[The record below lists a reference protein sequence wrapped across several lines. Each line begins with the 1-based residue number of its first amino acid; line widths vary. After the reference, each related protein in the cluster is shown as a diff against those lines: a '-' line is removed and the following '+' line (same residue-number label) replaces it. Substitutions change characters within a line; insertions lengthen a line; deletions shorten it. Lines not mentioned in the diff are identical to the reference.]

1 MWPGAWEHVIDVR
14 KKGGYSRN
22 EQSLFCF
29 LRGLERDQRVC
40 VREWE
45 ETLTGYG
52 EVRCVGEEGNVFIC
66 LSKGPTAQRKM
77 YWAALCGRE
86 DGSREESSILG

>member
-1 MWPGAWEHVIDVR
+1 M
-14 KKGGYSRN
+14 
-22 EQSLFCF
+22 
-29 LRGLERDQRVC
+29 
-40 VREWE
+40 REWE

-52 EVRCVGEEGNVFIC
+52 EVRCVEEEGIFFIC